1 METNLEVRQGEMVYD
16 EGEGWMILYKTEIL
30 YQLHPDDVEDLV
42 QLGQMFDNITG
53 RVLADPVV
61 KFHVVEHQKLTGVAT
76 YAKLIH
82 NKIEQQC

>member
-1 METNLEVRQGEMVYD
+1 MDENLEVRQGEIVYD
-16 EGEGWMILYKTEIL
+16 EDDGWMILYKTEIL

-42 QLGQMFDNITG
+42 QLEQMFDNVTA

-61 KFHVVEHQKLTGVAT
+61 KFHVVQHQKLTGIAT

-82 NKIEQQC
+82 SKIEQ